1 MSNPNFLI
9 LDEPTNDLD
18 IFAMSV
24 LEEYL
29 RQFQGCLIV
38 VSHDRYFMDKM
49 VDHLFVFEGQGELK
63 DIVGNY
69 TVFRQQQLDKKRGVK
84 QNSTKEEPEIKEKTI
99 SPSAVETKKRKLT
112 FKEKEEYETIER
124 RLPELEKTKDELT
137 LTLSSGELSNDELM
151 KNGESLGKVVA
162 EIDALTERWI
172 ELAEFI

>member
-1 MSNPNFLI
+1 
-9 LDEPTNDLD
+9 
-18 IFAMSV
+18 
-24 LEEYL
+24 
-29 RQFQGCLIV
+29 
-38 VSHDRYFMDKM
+38 M
-49 VDHLFVFEGQGELK
+49 VDHLFVFEGQGEMK

-84 QNSTKEEPEIKEKTI
+84 QNSTKEEPEIKEKVI
-99 SPSAVETKKRKLT
+99 SPSGGELKKRKLS

-137 LTLSSGELSNDELM
+137 LTLSSGKLSNEELM
-151 KNGESLGKVVA
+151 KNGTSLGKVVE

>member
-1 MSNPNFLI
+1 
-9 LDEPTNDLD
+9 
-18 IFAMSV
+18 MSV

-84 QNSTKEEPEIKEKTI
+84 QNITKEEPEIKEKTI
-99 SPSAVETKKRKLT
+99 SSSAVETKKRKLT

-137 LTLSSGELSNDELM
+137 LTLSSGELSNEELM
-151 KNGESLGKVVA
+151 KNGTSLGKVVE
-162 EIDALTERWI
+162 EIDSLTERWI

>member
-1 MSNPNFLI
+1 MI
-9 LDEPTNDLD
+9 
-18 IFAMSV
+18 
-24 LEEYL
+24 
-29 RQFQGCLIV
+29 
-38 VSHDRYFMDKM
+38 VSHDRYFMDRL

-84 QNSTKEEPEIKEKTI
+84 QNITKEEPEIKEKII
-99 SPSAVETKKRKLT
+99 SPSTVDAKKRKLT

-124 RLPELEKTKDELT
+124 RLPELEKSKEELT
-137 LTLSSGELSNDELM
+137 QALSSGSLSNELLM
-151 KNGESLGKVVA
+151 KNGEELGKVVE